1 MNLAVI
7 TGRTTKDFETYTTKT
22 GTMIA
27 KANVAVD
34 SGFGD
39 NKRTDFIPVT
49 VFGKQAEFCSQF
61 ISKGDLVE
69 VTGRIVLGEFQK
81 QDGTKVRTIDINADH
96 VGKLQGKRT
105 DKSIPATMPETSFE
119 EINEQIPF

>member
-7 TGRTTKDFETYTTKT
+7 TGRTTKDFETYTSKT

-27 KANVAVD
+27 KTNVAVD

-49 VFGKQAEFCSQF
+49 AFGKTAEFCSQF
-61 ISKGDLVE
+61 INKGDLVE
-69 VTGRIVLGEFQK
+69 VRGHIVTGSYK
-81 QDGTKVRTIDINADH
+81 KTDGTVVYTTDVNVDDIK
-96 VGKLQGKRT
+96 KLQGKPK
-105 DKSIPATMPETSFE
+105 DKEIPATMPQTSFE
-119 EINEQIPF
+119 ELNEQIPF